1 MSNNGSL
8 VLSRATVA
16 VISLFPALPLVLL
29 IVGHFFRTPLTDVYV
44 AFVFGIFRRGG
55 PILSAMLLLSPIF
68 VETIYRW
75 IKLVGYQRL
84 PWFSFFLVPGF
95 LLCFLAALAGAV
107 MERLNALILAGF
119 FLFMFQ
125 VVGQLSLVQLAN
137 DDSHL
142 MVTQPDR
149 R

>member
-1 MSNNGSL
+1 MSNNGPL

-16 VISLFPALPLVLL
+16 IVSLFAALPLVLL
-29 IVGHFFRTPLTDVYV
+29 IVGQCFPSPVTDVYV
-44 AFVFGIFRRGG
+44 GLVFGILSGGG
-55 PILSAMLLLSPIF
+55 PILIVLFLLVPII

-95 LLCFLAALAGAV
+95 LMCFLAVLAEVV